1 MYDRG
6 LSVLEQYG
14 LEAGAVYRGRGA
26 LICETDKG
34 LVLIKEFCGT
44 PKKLEHQ
51 ARILEKISVSSAIL
65 TDQILC
71 NLEGSYISED
81 GDHVPY
87 IVKKWYEGREC
98 DTRSEEDICRGAA
111 ALASLHKVMYMPV
124 QCHYVKESLCSE
136 FQRHNRELRKI
147 RKFVCSKQRKNQFE
161 QEFLDSVYD
170 FLGHGEDAVKRLE
183 KSGYEELRKRE
194 LEEGAVCH
202 GEFNQ
207 HNVLFT
213 EEGNIATTNFDKWN
227 FDVQAG
233 DLYRFMRKI
242 LEKHQWNQELGK
254 KILLAYHEIRPLTQ
268 AEVENLRIRFAYP
281 EKYWKLANYYYTH
294 NKAWISEKNLEKLER
309 LRKQQEKWRDFVDS
323 ISVA

>member
-51 ARILEKISVSSAIL
+51 AKILEKISVSSAIL

-111 ALASLHKVMYMPV
+111 ALASLHKVMSMPV
-124 QCHYVKESLCSE
+124 QNHYVRESLYSE

-147 RKFVCSKQRKNQFE
+147 RKFVCGKRK
-161 QEFLDSVYD
+161 
-170 FLGHGEDAVKRLE
+170 
-183 KSGYEELRKRE
+183 
-194 LEEGAVCH
+194 
-202 GEFNQ
+202 
-207 HNVLFT
+207 
-213 EEGNIATTNFDKWN
+213 
-227 FDVQAG
+227 
-233 DLYRFMRKI
+233 
-242 LEKHQWNQELGK
+242 
-254 KILLAYHEIRPLTQ
+254 
-268 AEVENLRIRFAYP
+268 
-281 EKYWKLANYYYTH
+281 KL
-294 NKAWISEKNLEKLER
+294 
-309 LRKQQEKWRDFVDS
+309 
-323 ISVA
+323 